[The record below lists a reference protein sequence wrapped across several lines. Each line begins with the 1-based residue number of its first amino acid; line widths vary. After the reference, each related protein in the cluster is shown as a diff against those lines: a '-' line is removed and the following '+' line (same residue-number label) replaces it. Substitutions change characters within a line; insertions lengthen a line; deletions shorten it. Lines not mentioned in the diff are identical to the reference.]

1 MNKQLLHRN
10 FYNKFRKKNIGFW
23 SVAKGIWVEYFLF
36 EKWPFNILF
45 KNGWKCAWTKSCC
58 HLSDNCTA
66 VRPVSRCQVHTG
78 FINPCKTVYFYA
90 YVQAYT

>member
-1 MNKQLLHRN
+1 MNKQLVHRN

-58 HLSDNCTA
+58 HLSDNW
-66 VRPVSRCQVHTG
+66 V
-78 FINPCKTVYFYA
+78 IKTQQLDLYQGVKFTLA
-90 YVQAYT
+90 S